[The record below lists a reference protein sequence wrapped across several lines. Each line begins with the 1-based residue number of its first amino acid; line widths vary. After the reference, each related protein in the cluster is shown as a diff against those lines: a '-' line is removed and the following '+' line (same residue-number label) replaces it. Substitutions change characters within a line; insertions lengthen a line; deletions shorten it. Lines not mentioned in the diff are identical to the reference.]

1 MGRMEFVG
9 SLFLCVSTVFMILLP
24 SNVIKPEDVGL
35 SLSYRLSLNGLLF
48 WVLYTSC
55 FVENRM
61 VSVERIKQF
70 TNIPSKAEWV
80 KKDKSP
86 PPNWP
91 THGSLE
97 LRNLQIDLCKL
108 WTKSILVQPQEL
120 VLFEG
125 TVRSNIDPIGQHSDD
140 EIWKDGPIFYQL

>member
-1 MGRMEFVG
+1 MV
-9 SLFLCVSTVFMILLP
+9 T
-24 SNVIKPEDVGL
+24 EDVGL

-97 LRNLQIDLCKL
+97 LRNLQVTRKFYHH
-108 WTKSILVQPQEL
+108 VE
-120 VLFEG
+120 VLTCGFG
-125 TVRSNIDPIGQHSDD
+125 
-140 EIWKDGPIFYQL
+140 L

>member
-1 MGRMEFVG
+1 MV
-9 SLFLCVSTVFMILLP
+9 TD
-24 SNVIKPEDVGL
+24 DVGM
-35 SLSYRLSLNGLLF
+35 SLSYGLSLNGLLF
-48 WVLYTSC
+48 WALYTSC

-70 TNIPSKAEWV
+70 TNIPSEAEWV

-97 LRNLQIDLCKL
+97 LRNLQVTRKFYHH
-108 WTKSILVQPQEL
+108 VE
-120 VLFEG
+120 VLTCGFG
-125 TVRSNIDPIGQHSDD
+125 
-140 EIWKDGPIFYQL
+140 L